1 MICDNCIHKEICS
14 TLTEYEESLREL
26 ETKHVDFDNCEHFT
40 DMGKMIKLP
49 CKVGDTVYRIVN
61 LVNGISI
68 VAKGIISDFQRDI
81 YCDKDQLYFKDNHE
95 YHSIW
100 FDADKFSKTV
110 FLTKEDAQAE
120 LERLEGKK

>member
-1 MICDNCIHKEICS
+1 MNKCDNCIHKEVCKNYPNDGLPKS
-14 TLTEYEESLREL
+14 VRKRKLMQGC
-26 ETKHVDFDNCEHFT
+26 DHFA
-40 DMGKMIKLP
+40 DVSEMIKLP

-120 LERLEGKK
+120 LKRLEGKK